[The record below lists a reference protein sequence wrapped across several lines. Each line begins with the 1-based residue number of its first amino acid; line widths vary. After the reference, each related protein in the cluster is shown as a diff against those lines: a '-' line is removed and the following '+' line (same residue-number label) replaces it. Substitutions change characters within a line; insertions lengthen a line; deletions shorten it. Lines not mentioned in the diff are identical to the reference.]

1 MDRVKWNDRSVAI
14 NFCYDVLGANVN
26 LGYPNLA
33 KLNLKPDE
41 FDTTWPLSIP
51 MRLLMY
57 LHRASIGFHT
67 YQVNDAP
74 VGSWYPIA
82 LGWHNHDLDYFS
94 LIPTNTLEAIR
105 QQRIRVLFYYH
116 EGDNPHVIKATNDAL
131 IEKNNLPKDCYLFV
145 SANGAANAIDRFVYF
160 AEHEHF
166 FQYINRGQR
175 APLINQNVRPYQFTA
190 LNRTHKW
197 WRASVMSDLH
207 RDGLLTNSLW
217 SYNTKCLI
225 DDREEDNPIR
235 IHEFDD
241 WNQAMHDFLSAG
253 PYICDNL
260 DAQKHNDHRLVNTD
274 LHQQSYCHL
283 VIETHFDADG
293 SGGCF
298 LTEKTYK
305 CLKYGQ
311 PFIIIGTPGS
321 LEVLRQQGYRVFDHA
336 LDNSYDLIEDNTE
349 RWLAIKNLIASLCDQ
364 DLHQWFKSCQGDLE
378 HNQRLFRDR
387 KKNDLIRLAEYLDA
401 V

>member
-1 MDRVKWNDRSVAI
+1 MAI
-14 NFCYDVLGANVN
+14 NFCYDDLGPNPD

-33 KLNLKPDE
+33 RPNLAPSE

-57 LHRASIGFHT
+57 LRRAGIGFHT
-67 YQVNDAP
+67 HQIDDAP
-74 VGSWYPIA
+74 AGSWYPIA
-82 LGWHNHDLDYFS
+82 LGWHDHDLDYFS
-94 LIPTNTLEAIR
+94 LMPANTLAKIR
-105 QQRIRVLFYYH
+105 SGDIRVLFYYH
-116 EGDNPHVIKATNDAL
+116 EGDNPQTIKQITDGLA
-131 IEKNNLPKDCYLFV
+131 EKHQLPNDCYLFV
-145 SANGAANAIDRFVYF
+145 SANSAAADLDRFIYF

-175 APLINQNVRPYQFTA
+175 PPLIDQVPRPYQFTA

-197 WRASVMSDLH
+197 WRASVMSDLY
-207 RDGLLTNSLW
+207 RSGLLDNSLW
-217 SYNTKCLI
+217 SYNTECLI

-235 IHEFDD
+235 IHEFVD
-241 WNQAMHDFLSAG
+241 WNQSMHDFLAHG
-253 PYICDNL
+253 PYTCDTA
-260 DAQKHNDHRLVNTD
+260 DPTSHNDHRSINAD

-293 SGGCF
+293 SGGSF

-321 LEVLRQQGYRVFDHA
+321 LAALRKQGYCVFDHA
-336 LDNSYDLIEDNTE
+336 LDNSYDLISDNTE
-349 RWLAIKNLIASLCDQ
+349 RWLAIKKLIEDLKQ
-364 DLHQWFKSCQGDLE
+364 KDLHQWFESCREDLE

-387 KKNDLIRLAEYLDA
+387 RKNDLLSLAEYLDSI
-401 V
+401 